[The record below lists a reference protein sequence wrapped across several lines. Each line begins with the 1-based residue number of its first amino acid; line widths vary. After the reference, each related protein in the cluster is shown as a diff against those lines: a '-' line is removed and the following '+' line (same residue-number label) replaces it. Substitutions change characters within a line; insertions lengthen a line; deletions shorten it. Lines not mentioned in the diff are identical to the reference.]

1 MSRRQHS
8 MITIESYGSTKH
20 IRGFAKEVKQRN
32 FVRELNS
39 WGSLGADLLAL
50 ATPVYTGLAATS
62 WGYEIEEND
71 GNISLYWTNDDIEDG
86 ASVVMLIQ
94 YGHAT
99 KNGAYVPPYDFIN
112 PVTKEIFDA
121 IADSIW
127 KEVVRL

>member
-1 MSRRQHS
+1 MRHPMVS
-8 MITIESYGSTKH
+8 IESYGSTKH
-20 IRGFAKEVKQRN
+20 IRGFFKKTKQRN
-32 FVRELNS
+32 FVRELNY
-39 WGSLGADLLAL
+39 WGQLGAELLSMS
-50 ATPVYTGLAATS
+50 TPVYTGRAAMS

-71 GNISLYWTNDDIEDG
+71 GNITLYWTNDDIENG
-86 ASVVMLIQ
+86 ESVVMLIQ

-99 KNGAYVPPYDFIN
+99 KNGGYVPPFDFIN